1 MMVLDAATTSTTS
14 VGGKDD
20 ADEDK
25 AAISKDSK
33 QVFLEGM
40 AAGFCN
46 GYKRGLV
53 EGYAKG
59 YDAGFEEGYGEAKA
73 MADMYSEP

>member
-1 MMVLDAATTSTTS
+1 MTATA
-14 VGGKDD
+14 GGKDD
-20 ADEDK
+20 ENEDK
-25 AAISKDSK
+25 KTAIPKDTK

-46 GYKRGLV
+46 GYKRGLE

-59 YDAGFEEGYGEAKA
+59 HNAGFKEGYGEAKA
-73 MADMYSEP
+73 MTDMYSEP